1 MFATGTKQSSVTEIG
16 NNAIR
21 YVIITPVRNE
31 AAYLQ
36 LLVDSLGAQTI
47 KPQQWVIVDD
57 GSTDGTAELAEAAA
71 GNHPWISVLRRSD
84 RGYRQPG
91 GGVIQAFCDGFRLI
105 NPEWEFLVKLD
116 GDVSF
121 EADYFEKCFGRFAND
136 PKLGIGGGTVCQK
149 TNEGLM
155 PEAPSDPVF
164 HVRGATKIYRRQCW
178 EAIGGLLKA
187 PGWDT
192 VDEYKANMLGW
203 TTYTFPDVKLWH
215 HRKAGEAQGTWKNW
229 VKNGLANY
237 VAGYHPLFMGIKCG
251 RRIFS
256 RPYGIG
262 ALGLLVGFVSGYLH
276 RVPKVED
283 GALIRYV
290 RDQQLRK
297 LSFRDSL
304 WDRKSA

>member
-1 MFATGTKQSSVTEIG
+1 M
-16 NNAIR
+16 NAIR
-21 YVIITPVRNE
+21 YVVISPIRNE
-31 AAYLQ
+31 VEFIQALI
-36 LLVDSLGAQTI
+36 DSLGTQTL
-47 KPQQWVIVDD
+47 KPQQWIIVDD
-57 GSTDGTAELAEAAA
+57 GSSDGSGDIATDAA
-71 GNHPWISVLRRSD
+71 NIHPWISVVRRLD
-84 RGYRQPG
+84 RGSREPG
-91 GGVIQAFCDGFRLI
+91 RGVIQAFADGYKHI
-105 NPEWEFLVKLD
+105 NRDWDYLVKLD
-116 GDVSF
+116 GDLSLGR
-121 EADYFEKCFGRFAND
+121 DYFEKCFQRFEAD
-136 PKLGIGGGTVCQK
+136 PKLGIGGGTICQK
-149 TNEGLM
+149 MGDQLLS
-155 PEAPSDPVF
+155 EAPDDPVF
-164 HVRGATKIYRRQCW
+164 HVRGATKIYRRECW
-178 EAIGGLLKA
+178 EAIGGLIEA

-203 TTYTFPDVKLWH
+203 VTYTFPEIKLWH
-215 HRKAGEAQGTWKNW
+215 HRKAGEAQGTWNNW

-251 RRIFS
+251 RRIFT

-262 ALGLLVGFVSGYLH
+262 ALGLLVGFVSGYLC